1 MILPTTTQFRNVNM
15 GAEKIDATDVANYVS
30 TVAERS
36 VARSATGVFTIG
48 TKHYASIATIGRA
61 RLMAVT
67 TKAITFVQNPH

>member
-36 VARSATGVFTIG
+36 VARSATGVFTLS
-48 TKHYASIATIGRA
+48 TKDYASCATIGRA
-61 RLMAVT
+61 TWKVAS
-67 TKAITFVQNPH
+67 TKAVAFARNSR